1 MSLRASVTSALFF
14 DNVRVP
20 DSSRLPNVKG
30 LKGPLG
36 CLTQARYGITW
47 GPIGAAIACFTE
59 ATEYAKQRILF
70 KRPIAA
76 NQAVQL
82 KLADMARRIT
92 LAQLL
97 SLQLGRLKD
106 AGKMQP
112 TQVSLAKWNNCRMA
126 IDIAREARDILGGA
140 GITTEHCPIR
150 HALNLESV
158 ITYEGT
164 ESVHQLVVGPR
175 GDGHQRVLI
184 RQDLLLSCHSKVP
197 PSAFGTFPCAGEE
210 SEELKTGAFLRLRG
224 RCGSRK
230 GASGTGA
237 FQHDGQFGSLM
248 EVANIRVETERLI
261 LRLPRPRTSNA
272 YAERSCAD
280 TTRAKYR
287 RRPAG
292 ACGRLARVPAM
303 PGAWAMQGFAMFSV
317 IEKSSG
323 RWVGQTRPVVP
334 EGWPGTEV
342 GWAFIRA
349 AWGKGYATE
358 GATRRSTGRSTN
370 LGLDR
375 SDPLHRAGESRHRRR
390 VATPTRFDAVRGP
403 GKLPPPFE
411 DDADRYL
418 GPDARGMAGAPQ
430 AEASIM
436 ITIHG
441 YSPSGNCHK
450 LRMLLGASGPH

>member
-1 MSLRASVTSALFF
+1 MPATPLNPSDLYDVRSLLSEEERMVQDTVARFTDQRVLPIIGDCFDKGVFPRELVPEMAELGLLGSSLPTEYGCAGMNAVSYGLICQELERGDSGIRSFASVQSSLCMYPIYAYGSEEQRKRWLPDMAAGKVIGCFGLTEPHGGSDPANMKTNAKKDGGDWIINGAKMWITNGNLADIAIVWAQTDEGIQGFIVEKGMKGFAAQEIHKKMSLRASVTSALFF

-70 KRPIAA
+70 KKPIAA

-106 AGKMQP
+106 QGVMQP

-164 ESVHQLVVGPR
+164 ETVHQLVVGR
-175 GDGHQRVLI
+175 EVTGI
-184 RQDLLLSCHSKVP
+184 N
-197 PSAFGTFPCAGEE
+197 AF
-210 SEELKTGAFLRLRG
+210 
-224 RCGSRK
+224 
-230 GASGTGA
+230 
-237 FQHDGQFGSLM
+237 
-248 EVANIRVETERLI
+248 
-261 LRLPRPRTSNA
+261 
-272 YAERSCAD
+272 
-280 TTRAKYR
+280 
-287 RRPAG
+287 
-292 ACGRLARVPAM
+292 
-303 PGAWAMQGFAMFSV
+303 
-317 IEKSSG
+317 
-323 RWVGQTRPVVP
+323 
-334 EGWPGTEV
+334 
-342 GWAFIRA
+342 
-349 AWGKGYATE
+349 
-358 GATRRSTGRSTN
+358 
-370 LGLDR
+370 
-375 SDPLHRAGESRHRRR
+375 
-390 VATPTRFDAVRGP
+390 
-403 GKLPPPFE
+403 
-411 DDADRYL
+411 
-418 GPDARGMAGAPQ
+418 
-430 AEASIM
+430 
-436 ITIHG
+436 
-441 YSPSGNCHK
+441 
-450 LRMLLGASGPH
+450 